1 MHSTLHFISKTVFRI
16 FKLLTVD
23 IYEGVGFK
31 IIIYL
36 NIYIYFLY
44 LETISILIYI
54 INI

>member
-16 FKLLTVD
+16 LLTVD
-23 IYEGVGFK
+23 VYEGVGFK